1 MTAKKTNPQNIPSVN
16 AILNL
21 PEIQKQIKLYGKEF
35 VIFAVRKT
43 LSEVRSEKKGPSRLP
58 DFQQKIITLIKQLSR
73 KSLKPVINATGIII
87 HTNLGRAPIGKNTWS
102 ESHNILCGYN
112 NLEFNLEKGTRGD
125 RNQHASEIIKF
136 LTGAEDVLVVNNN
149 AAAVML
155 VLRVLA
161 KGKQVVVSRGE
172 LIEIGGSFR
181 IPEIMKASD
190 CFMVEV
196 GTTNKTKAED
206 YEKAINNET
215 AVLFKAHKS
224 NYIIRGFTAE
234 VSLDELVRIGKKYKK
249 PILFDMGSGIIKRI
263 SHPILQK
270 EPTVQESVSSGVDLV
285 CFSGDKLLGG
295 PQSGIICGKKK
306 WIEKI
311 KKDPMLRALRVG
323 KTTLALLETTCMY
336 FLSEKELFEKNFI
349 YKVFHR
355 KPEEIQHCAEFL
367 AKELKKHKIISEV
380 IKSKGQCGGGALPE
394 EDIQSFAVKIIASGT
409 SQDREKYAENIYKN
423 LMLQETPVLAIL
435 KKGTLQLDILTL
447 FQEDL
452 KTLTEIIVKAN
463 QEVLSKT

>member
-1 MTAKKTNPQNIPSVN
+1 MPAKKTNHHNIPSVN
-16 AILNL
+16 VLLNS
-21 PEIQKQIKLYGKEF
+21 PEIQKQIQLYGKEF
-35 VIFAVRKT
+35 VVFAVRKT
-43 LSEVRSEKKGPSRLP
+43 LSEVRSEKEPSRLP
-58 DFQQKIITLIKQLSR
+58 DIQQNILNLIKQLSK

-87 HTNLGRAPIGKNTWS
+87 HTNLGRAPISKSTWT
-102 ESHNILCGYN
+102 ESLEVLNGYN
-112 NLEFNLEKGTRGD
+112 NLEFNLEKGTRGN

-161 KGKQVVVSRGE
+161 KGKEVVVSRGE

-181 IPEIMKASD
+181 IPDIMEASD
-190 CFMVEV
+190 CKMIEV
-196 GTTNKTKAED
+196 GTTNKTKIED
-206 YEKAINNET
+206 YEKAINKET

-234 VSLDELVRIGKKYKK
+234 VSLDELIQIGKKHKK
-249 PILFDMGSGIIKRI
+249 PVLFDMGSGIIKRI

-270 EPTVQESVSSGVDLV
+270 EPTVQEAIASGVDLV

-306 WIEKI
+306 WIDKI
-311 KKDPMLRALRVG
+311 KKNPMHRALRVG
-323 KTTLALLETTCMY
+323 KTTLALLETTCIH

-349 YKVFHR
+349 YKIFNR

-367 AKELKKHKIISEV
+367 VNELKKHNISSEV

-394 EDIQSFAVKIIASGT
+394 ENIQSFAVKIIASGT
-409 SQDREKYAENIYKN
+409 NQEREVYAENLYKH
-423 LMLQETPVLAIL
+423 LLLQETPVLAIL
-435 KKGTLQLDILTL
+435 KKGTLQLDLLTL
-447 FQEDL
+447 FKEDL
-452 KTLTEIIVKAN
+452 IKLVEIIVKAN
-463 QEVLSKT
+463 QEVLSKL